1 MVVTSTKARL
11 RSSSISSLILPI
23 QRIYEQSSSVSEVRR
38 EEEFLTKESRAV
50 VERGKRTLVSRRVKV
65 PSTETSV
72 WMARRIAASAASSLD
87 LK

>member
-72 WMARRIAASAASSLD
+72 DRKSVV
-87 LK
+87 